1 MTQNERQRSGD
12 SELLRREDPKPQ
24 TRRHSQRQWQ
34 HAKETRASP
43 NVVRLLSEEC
53 LLRRDI
59 SSLQDSLFRLR
70 ALTVLVRLCY
80 QKRLPDI
87 VSRTCHQTMR
97 VMHGRPIFI
106 VLLVIAFLLSAWSNV
121 IAAAFC
127 PRFGSNRTCAGR
139 VVSKP
144 KLVDHQSSCHHEMA
158 DMDMDDMQMD
168 TENSSESYNDSGLT
182 FDSELSSSRDQVA
195 LDLPVEQCP
204 HCWSHSQPTSG
215 SASLVTTDSSKQ
227 SVVTNLLLAHLSFA
241 SPATFLNSI
250 T

>member
-106 VLLVIAFLLSAWSNV
+106 VLLVIRSEEHTSELQSHVNLVCRLLLEKKNQHHD
-121 IAAAFC
+121 
-127 PRFGSNRTCAGR
+127 
-139 VVSKP
+139 
-144 KLVDHQSSCHHEMA
+144 DHQPCH
-158 DMDMDDMQMD
+158 
-168 TENSSESYNDSGLT
+168 
-182 FDSELSSSRDQVA
+182 
-195 LDLPVEQCP
+195 VE
-204 HCWSHSQPTSG
+204 
-215 SASLVTTDSSKQ
+215 A
-227 SVVTNLLLAHLSFA
+227 
-241 SPATFLNSI
+241 
-250 T
+250 